1 MDFTQINT
9 KEEFDARVTEIYGD
23 VKDLQGKIT
32 TLTGE
37 RDALQG
43 QVDTLTGERD
53 ALQGKV
59 KGFETGALRQR
70 IAREKGIPAEMA
82 DRLTGETEADI
93 RKDAETVAKLVRAI
107 KGPAPLFDHE
117 KTETDAKSD
126 GLKSMLSE
134 LRGE

>member
-1 MDFTQINT
+1 MEFTPINT
-9 KEEFDARVTEIYGD
+9 QEEFETRVTEVYGD
-23 VKDLQGKIT
+23 VNDLQGQIT

-37 RDALQG
+37 RDTLQG
-43 QVDTLTGERD
+43 QITTLTEERD

-93 RKDAETVAKLVRAI
+93 RKDADVVAKMVRAI
-107 KGPAPLFDHE
+107 KGPAPLFDAE
-117 KTETDAKSD
+117 PDKKTA
-126 GLKSMLSE
+126 GLINMLSE